1 MSLEMLG
8 GVPTEVFHGLA
19 PGPHPSVKV
28 PFVIVRRKGT
38 DVEFISLLVPSKGGA
53 PTITA
58 RAGEDGAITVR
69 GPNWVDTVTLGNVI
83 LYDRR
88 ATPKAP

>member
-1 MSLEMLG
+1 LG
-8 GVPTEVFHGLA
+8 GVAAQVFQGVA

-38 DVEFISLLVPSKGGA
+38 DVEFVSLLIPSKGEA
-53 PTITA
+53 PAITA
-58 RAGEDGAITVR
+58 KAGGDGIITVQ

-83 LYDRR
+83 RYDRR
-88 ATPKAP
+88 AISKNP